1 VLAKTCQEHWRL
13 AAVAEGAGRADLAGS
28 LRPLI
33 RSLLSEGCTHADQI
47 AQRAGISSR
56 SLQRHLAEGGH
67 TFSELLRQT
76 RLEMAL
82 EMIRIGSRITDIGL
96 ELGYADTANFIR
108 AFRSWT
114 GLSPSAYRQQIVAE
128 QRSPLDRDG

>member
-1 VLAKTCQEHWRL
+1 MAGTYQENETL
-13 AAVAEGAGRADLAGS
+13 AAIVERVGGADLAGS

-33 RSLLSEGCTHADQI
+33 RSLLSEGRTHAEQI
-47 AQRAGISSR
+47 AQRAGMSSR
-56 SLQRHLAEGGH
+56 SLQRYLAQDGH

-76 RLEMAL
+76 RLEMAVG
-82 EMIRIGSRITDIGL
+82 MIRIGWRITDIGL

-114 GLSPSAYRQQIVAE
+114 GRSPSAYRQQIMANPDSE
-128 QRSPLDRDG
+128 AR